1 MVNTENFAT
10 SATFSRNSRL
20 IKRKKKK
27 KKEEENKI
35 AFRILAYVVRF
46 F

>member
-27 KKEEENKI
+27 KGKKKKI
-35 AFRILAYVVRF
+35 KSPFVS
-46 F
+46 